1 MDYLKLQ
8 PKSIQNMNIRK
19 NLIIFTITKIPPS
32 NLPNK
37 SKKEFL
43 LNPKMKNYKLHQA
56 FQKLSTMKRFC
67 RSPNLIK
74 ILPTFQRLLLSH
86 DYLRCQIKTKPNQ
99 KTKVQII
106 SSYFQKQCQNQLE
119 PNQMNKR
126 HIIPSKL
133 QIKTFFNLYFIQ
145 YPPIY
150 SPPPPPSQH
159 THTQKSIYHECLFM
173 Q

>member
-1 MDYLKLQ
+1 MNIRKNLTIFTIIKIPPCNLSNKSKKEFLKFSYTSIKVSMDYLKLQ

-43 LNPKMKNYKLHQA
+43 LNLKMKNYKLHQA

-67 RSPNLIK
+67 RSPNVIK
-74 ILPTFQRLLLSH
+74 ILPAFQRLLSSH
-86 DYLRCQIKTKPNQ
+86 DYLRCQIKMKPSQ

-106 SSYFQKQCQNQLE
+106 SIYFQICQQTPNASKNGVKTNQ
-119 PNQMNKR
+119 
-126 HIIPSKL
+126 
-133 QIKTFFNLYFIQ
+133 
-145 YPPIY
+145 
-150 SPPPPPSQH
+150 SP
-159 THTQKSIYHECLFM
+159 TK
-173 Q
+173 

>member
-1 MDYLKLQ
+1 MNIRKNLIIFTLIKIPPSNLPNKSKKEFLKFSYTSIKVSMDHLKLQ

-19 NLIIFTITKIPPS
+19 NLIIFTVTKIPPS

-74 ILPTFQRLLLSH
+74 ILPTLQRLLSSH
-86 DYLRCQIKTKPNQ
+86 DYLRCQIKTNPNQ

-106 SSYFQKQCQNQLE
+106 SVYFQICQQTPNASKNGVKTNQ
-119 PNQMNKR
+119 
-126 HIIPSKL
+126 
-133 QIKTFFNLYFIQ
+133 
-145 YPPIY
+145 
-150 SPPPPPSQH
+150 SP
-159 THTQKSIYHECLFM
+159 TK
-173 Q
+173 